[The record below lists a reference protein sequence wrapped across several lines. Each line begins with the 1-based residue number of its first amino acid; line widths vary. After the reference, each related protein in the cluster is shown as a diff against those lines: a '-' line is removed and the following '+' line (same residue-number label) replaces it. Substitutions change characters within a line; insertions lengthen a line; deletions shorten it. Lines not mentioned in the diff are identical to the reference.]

1 MVRGV
6 RNPKVAALGVAFK
19 GNADDIR
26 ESPAIVVIEQLQ
38 QEGVE
43 VTAYDPMVPHDLFS
57 TVPLEEAIEGADL
70 LIVLADHREF
80 SYIDPEMIAQKVR
93 RRVLLD
99 TRNAV
104 DHTKWA
110 EASFEVHVLGNPN
123 AFVSRARPEEAL
135 VISSPVRGK
144 RRGAGR

>member
-123 AFVSRARPEEAL
+123 AFVSRARPEEPL